1 MHPSNQCPLCDS
13 TDLIVYHEDSK
24 RFYKQCEHCELVF
37 VPSPFWL
44 RLEQEK
50 QVYDLHE
57 NHVHDHGYQ
66 KFLSRLAKPLL
77 KNLKPHSK
85 GLDFGCGPGPALQ
98 FMLEQ
103 GGHEVCLY
111 DLHYYP
117 CNKVLDM
124 QYDFVCATEVVEHL
138 KSPRE
143 TFLQIK
149 RCLKPNAI
157 FAIMTQLVINAERFA
172 KWRYIQDPTH
182 LCFFNVRSLS
192 YAAELMDRKL
202 EHVDR
207 DVIFIR

>member
-1 MHPSNQCPLCDS
+1 M
-13 TDLIVYHEDSK
+13 
-24 RFYKQCEHCELVF
+24 
-37 VPSPFWL
+37 
-44 RLEQEK
+44 
-50 QVYDLHE
+50 
-57 NHVHDHGYQ
+57 
-66 KFLSRLAKPLL
+66 
-77 KNLKPHSK
+77 
-85 GLDFGCGPGPALQ
+85 
-98 FMLEQ
+98 
-103 GGHEVCLY
+103 Y

-143 TFLQIK
+143 TFLQVK
-149 RCLKPNAI
+149 SCMKPNAI